1 MYSTLRALYRPYR
14 FALILALSLQ
24 SIAGISSLIPW
35 IAVSQIATSP
45 IHHYYDLA
53 FLTLLSGIVWLSCQ
67 TLSLYLTHQTDNQIC
82 YQLRSQLLEK
92 LSKLPLY
99 QFIGQGKNGIQQII
113 DRDVRLLHQLTA
125 HAPADLTKLII
136 VPTIATLILLW
147 QNWLLMLFCLIPLLA
162 VIYVFKL
169 MNSSRYQPL
178 HDARNKTLSRLYI
191 QYSELAD
198 APQLARQFPEK
209 SIQKSATDALNVFLY
224 NFNHWIAKIGAL
236 GSLTQLG
243 TSAALLT
250 LWVILGTQ
258 LMPEPVSLSQ
268 VILFIMLIHSIAAPV
283 ASIGHG
289 RDALNLAV
297 GASLRITQLLEQPE
311 MQYGEKSLEGVLCDL
326 NVNQVSYVYQDTA
339 LLSNI
344 SLSIPHGQFAAI
356 VGQSGAGKSTLLQLM
371 ARFLDPTQGDIT
383 LNNIAL
389 PEFSLTG
396 LNQQITIVMQN
407 TQPMPYSLR
416 ENLQLFAP
424 NTTINELNKYLKK
437 LNLLSLVTQHPK
449 GLESIIG
456 KDITLSV
463 GEAQRLAIARSL
475 LSPAPILLFD
485 EPTSALDP
493 QNAQCV
499 LSALQEEKRTC
510 ILITHELACLDV
522 VEQVLLLD
530 NGELIAT
537 GTHQQLSSSNPHYQ
551 QLLNALTDISDD

>member
-1 MYSTLRALYRPYR
+1 MYPTLWALYRPYR
-14 FALILALSLQ
+14 FALTLALFLQ

-35 IAVSQIATSP
+35 IAVSQIASSP
-45 IHHYYDLA
+45 VHHYYDWA
-53 FLTLLSGIVWLSCQ
+53 FVALLGGMTWLSCQ

-82 YQLRSQLLEK
+82 YQLRLQLLDK
-92 LSKLPLY
+92 LGKLPLH
-99 QFIGQGKNGIQQII
+99 QFTDQGKNGIQQII

-125 HAPADLTKLII
+125 HAPADMTKLII
-136 VPTIATLILLW
+136 VPTVATLILLW

-162 VIYVFKL
+162 ATYVFKL
-169 MNSSRYQPL
+169 MASSRYQQQY
-178 HDARNKTLSRLYI
+178 DARNKTLSHLYA

-198 APQLARQFPEK
+198 APQLARQFPDK
-209 SIQKSATDALNVFLY
+209 LIQKSTIDALNAFQCA
-224 NFNHWIAKIGAL
+224 FNRWIAKIGAL

-243 TSAALLT
+243 TSAALLS
-250 LWVILGTQ
+250 LWVILGAQ

-268 VILFIMLIHSIAAPV
+268 VILFILLIHSIASPV
-283 ASIGHG
+283 AAIGHG

-297 GASLRITQLLEQPE
+297 GASFRITRLLNQPE
-311 MQYGEKSLEGVLCDL
+311 MQYGEKSLEGACCDL
-326 NVNQVSYVYQDTA
+326 NVNQASYVYQGMP

-344 SLSIPHGQFAAI
+344 SLSIPHGQLVAI

-371 ARFLDPTQGDIT
+371 ARFLDPTQGEIT

-389 PEFSLTG
+389 SEFSLTG

-424 NTTINELNKYLKK
+424 NATINEINKYLKK
-437 LNLLSLVTQHPK
+437 LNLLSLVAQHPK

-456 KDITLSV
+456 KDINLSG
-463 GEAQRLAIARSL
+463 GEAQRLAIARAL

-510 ILITHELACLDV
+510 ILITHELACLDFV
-522 VEQVLLLD
+522 GQVLLLD

-537 GTHQQLSSSNPHYQ
+537 GTHQQLSNNNPHYQ
-551 QLLNALTDISDD
+551 QLLSALVDIQ